1 MKRLNMS
8 EFETSLREHGA
19 RMKKNTAIPYRKEW
33 TALLETDLVVPAKT
47 FAAKRRIPF
56 IAIAAAFL
64 LGITALAAG
73 GFVSGWFSGHAETYE
88 ELNARQYARKEGYEP
103 IHIQSFSNGYSYSR
117 GYVVTNQI
125 NDADLGEVDTFQST
139 TFEYQKGGYQLLF
152 TQERSEFPVN
162 KFGSLFETHSG
173 IELWYYSYTNKF
185 VPEGYEPSE
194 SDKAAEAEGKLILTY
209 GPDEISMVTVS
220 SLSWCKD
227 GINYNL
233 MQMDGELSAEEL
245 CVMAKEIIDR

>member
-1 MKRLNMS
+1 MNISK
-8 EFETSLREHGA
+8 FETSLREHGA
-19 RMKKNTAIPYRKEW
+19 RMQKNIAIPSQKEW
-33 TALLETDLVVPAKT
+33 KTLLETDAVEAVTPKKT
-47 FAAKRRIPF
+47 FSAKRRIPF

-73 GFVSGWFSGHAETYE
+73 GFASGWFSGHAETYE
-88 ELNARQYARKEGYEP
+88 ELNARQYAREEGYEP
-103 IHIQSFSNGYSYSR
+103 IHVQSFGNGYSYSR

-125 NDADLGEVDTFQST
+125 NDADLGAVDTFQST
-139 TFEYQKGGYQLLF
+139 TFEYQKDGDLLLF

-162 KFGSLFETHSG
+162 KFGSLLEPHED

-194 SDKAAEAEGKLILTY
+194 ADKTAEAEGQLILTY
-209 GPDEISMVTVS
+209 GPEEISVVTVS

-233 MQMDGELSAEEL
+233 MQMDGKLSAEEL